1 MYFFSE
7 IIFKNDSKKVVK
19 VAVTGI
25 QQAAPVS
32 SRIQVNRDAAA
43 GSHQSTASFS
53 QQDGNMQAV
62 KEEASGANISEVQI
76 IEAIE
81 QANHAFRI
89 VSTRFEFSI
98 HEGTKEIMVKVIDEK
113 TNELIREIPP
123 EKILDII
130 AKMWELA
137 GIMVDEKA

>member
-1 MYFFSE
+1 
-7 IIFKNDSKKVVK
+7 
-19 VAVTGI
+19 
-25 QQAAPVS
+25 
-32 SRIQVNRDAAA
+32 
-43 GSHQSTASFS
+43 
-53 QQDGNMQAV
+53 MQAV